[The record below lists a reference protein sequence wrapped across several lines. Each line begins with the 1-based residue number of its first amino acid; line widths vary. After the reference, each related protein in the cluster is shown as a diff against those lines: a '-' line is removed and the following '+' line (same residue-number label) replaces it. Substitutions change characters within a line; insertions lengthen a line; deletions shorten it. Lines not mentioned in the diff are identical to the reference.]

1 MNLSLL
7 LALAIAG
14 LAYGFGAAAARPWPA
29 ARTASFAGGL
39 VVLGATLATPLA
51 ARAEELLSV
60 HMAQHMLVAMVAAPA
75 LVIGAPVTVA
85 LRALHGPARRRLAGL
100 LHTRALRMASHP
112 ACGLVAFS
120 TVQVVVHVPAVY
132 EAALASPALHAVEH
146 AAFLWSAIWLWAP
159 LIAADP
165 LPHRPGAVG
174 RLTVL
179 LAAMGAMA
187 AVGGSLAGSA
197 GVVYATYGGP
207 AGALGDQAL
216 AAAIMWVGGLVVVL
230 PAVLILAWSALMLEE
245 RRARA
250 REAAR

>member
-1 MNLSLL
+1 VNLSVL
-7 LALAIAG
+7 LALAAAG

-39 VVLGATLATPLA
+39 VVLGAALGTPLA
-51 ARAEELLSV
+51 TRAEELLSV
-60 HMAQHMLVAMVAAPA
+60 HMAQHMLVALVAAPA
-75 LVIGAPVTVA
+75 LVAGAPVTVA

-100 LHTRALRMASHP
+100 LHTRALRVASHP
-112 ACGLVAFS
+112 ACGLLAFS
-120 TVQVVVHVPAVY
+120 TVQVAVHVPAVY
-132 EAALASPALHAVEH
+132 EAALASPALHALEH

-179 LAAMGAMA
+179 LAAMGAMT

-197 GVVYATYGGP
+197 DIVYATYGGP

-216 AAAIMWVGGLVVVL
+216 AGAIMWVGGLVVVL
-230 PAVLILAWSALMLEE
+230 PAVLILAWSALILEE

>member
-1 MNLSLL
+1 MSISVL
-7 LALAIAG
+7 LALAAAG
-14 LAYGFGAAAARPWPA
+14 LAYAFGASRARPWPA
-29 ARTASFAGGL
+29 GRAASFAGGL
-39 VVLGATLATPLA
+39 LVLGAVLATPVA
-51 ARAEELLSV
+51 ARADELLSV
-60 HMAQHMLVAMVAAPA
+60 HMAQHMLVALVAAPA
-75 LVIGAPVTVA
+75 LVAGAPVTVA
-85 LRALHGPARRRLAGL
+85 LRALHGHARRRVAAL
-100 LHTRALRMASHP
+100 LHTRALRVASHP
-112 ACGLVAFS
+112 VCGLVAFS
-120 TVQVVVHVPAVY
+120 AVQIVVHVPAVY
-132 EAALASPALHAVEH
+132 EASLASPALHALQH

-174 RLTVL
+174 LLTVL

-197 GVVYATYGGP
+197 EVVYPTYGGP

-216 AAAIMWVGGLVVVL
+216 AGAIMWVGGLAVVL